1 MKDIIPAKKESPIL
15 GLSGL
20 GGGVGSNIV
29 AGLDAERYYVDDVF
43 KPQYYKGTGG
53 AQSITTGV
61 DLADKGGLVWCKSL
75 DYGYNHILTDT
86 VRGVGRSLGSNIT
99 NGELSGGPYA
109 QRVTA
114 FNANGFS
121 LGNDNGINHSGG
133 KYISWTFAKHKGFF
147 DVKTFTGHSSNFIT
161 VNHDLE
167 CEPGLI
173 AYKRTD
179 SSGDWYVWQ
188 HNMHENANMKWN
200 SANDKDEAQGFISS
214 QNSTSARFYV
224 NTSTSATYVAY
235 FFAGADQEGNA
246 SIRFDGTD
254 GFSTATSSYY
264 TIGTNVY
271 TLEFWV
277 KWHDITSPNNIQ
289 VLIDQRGSSTDAA
302 GIIAKDSD
310 HKIYFQN
317 GPNDSKL
324 KGTTVC
330 ANDTWYHVAMTRDS
344 SNRQSLWI
352 NGTEEAYR
360 TFSTS
365 IGGNHF
371 EFGGA
376 VHQGANQ
383 WTCKAY
389 LSNFRYMKDK
399 CIYTSAFTPPT
410 SPLTLSGSG
419 FTHSDVQML
428 ALNDQDWRSYTKMR
442 INSWDNGQMDRV
454 WYGNPTGSSE
464 SPFSSGFSDTN
475 YIFGK
480 DGDQS
485 IIRSGIYEGNGS
497 GSMTAGPEIHIGWQ
511 PQYIFFKS
519 TTSNYSWRLYDTKR
533 GIRDGYD
540 TDGYTYDKR
549 VDIESSTTESSNEKF
564 KLTPNG
570 FKITTSSGANDING
584 NGEFIMWMAIRGSD
598 GHVGKPAEAGT
609 DVFSMD
615 LGNSS
620 TSTLVPAFDATHDVD
635 FRILKQ
641 FGSNYSWY
649 LGDRLRGQR
658 QFYSDTTS
666 VEVTGTY
673 TDTSYNNGEGNTW
686 SNSIQAWM
694 WKRHA
699 GFDIVTYRGN
709 GQQNRELKHGL
720 GQTPEM
726 IWVKGRN
733 SAYDWV
739 AWHKDLFN
747 GAPGSIPYFMHLN
760 KFDDQSANSDIFGG
774 TANIYPTSD
783 TWTIGSNARINQS
796 GTNQIAYLFASVTG
810 VSKLG
815 NYWGSSNTQTITTG
829 FQPRF
834 IMIKGV
840 NTGNGDWMVVDS
852 LQGLASGSDPYLR
865 LNNSAAQGTLDI
877 ADPLST
883 GFQLN
888 GISNDTNA
896 SGKKYIYYAHA

>member
-20 GGGVGSNIV
+20 GGGVGSNL
-29 AGLDAERYYVDDVF
+29 GGSLSEKYYVDEVF

-53 AQSITTGV
+53 AQSITNGV
-61 DLADKGGLVWCKSL
+61 DLADKGGLVWCKAL
-75 DYGYNHILTDT
+75 DNGYNHILTDT
-86 VRGVGRSLGSNIT
+86 ARGVGRSLGCNIT

-121 LGNDNGINHSGG
+121 LGNDNGINDSGG

-147 DVKTFTGHSSNFIT
+147 DVQTFNGDNSQFVT
-161 VNHDLE
+161 VNHDLG

-173 AYKRTD
+173 VYKRTD
-179 SSGDWYVWQ
+179 TDNDWIVWQ

-200 SANDKDEAQGFISS
+200 SSNDKDESQGFISS
-214 QNSTSARFYV
+214 QNSTSARFYTA
-224 NTSTSATYVAY
+224 NSNSATYVAY

-246 SIRFDGTD
+246 SVRFDGTSS
-254 GFSTATSSYY
+254 FSTAVSSHYQAL
-264 TIGTNVY
+264 TDPY

-277 KWHDITSPNNIQ
+277 KWHDIASPHAVQ
-289 VLIDQRGSSTDAA
+289 VLIDQRSYSTEAA
-302 GIIAKDSD
+302 SIIAKDSD

-317 GPNDSKL
+317 GPSDNKL
-324 KGTTVC
+324 KATTVC
-330 ANDTWYHVAMTRDS
+330 ANDTWYHVAVTRDS
-344 SNRQSLWI
+344 SNRQSIWI

-360 TFSTS
+360 TYSTS
-365 IGGNHF
+365 IGGNRF

-389 LSNFRYMKDK
+389 ISNFRYTRDQTL
-399 CIYTSAFTPPT
+399 YTSSFTPPT
-410 SPLTLSGSG
+410 SPLTTTSQGASSGS
-419 FTHSDVQML
+419 VKML
-428 ALNDQDWRSYTKMR
+428 ALNDQDWRSYTKMHL
-442 INSWDNGQMDRV
+442 NSWDNGQMDRV

-464 SPFSSGFSDTN
+464 SPFSSGLSDTN

-485 IIRSGIYEGNGS
+485 IIRSGIFEGNGS
-497 GSMTAGPEIHIGWQ
+497 TSMTNGPEIHIGWQ

-519 TTSNYSWRLYDTKR
+519 TTGNYDWRVYDTKR
-533 GIRDGYD
+533 GIVDGYD
-540 TDGYTYDKR
+540 SDGYTYDKR
-549 VDIESSTTESSNEKF
+549 LQFNDAGNESSNQKI

-570 FKITTSSGANDING
+570 FKMTTQSGASDINA
-584 NGEFIMWMAIRGSD
+584 NGAFIMWMAIRGSD
-598 GHVGKPAEAGT
+598 GHVGKPAESGT
-609 DVFSMD
+609 EVFSMD
-615 LGNSS
+615 TGNSS
-620 TSTLVPAFDATHDVD
+620 TSTLVPSFDATHDVD

-641 FGSNYSWY
+641 INYSANWY
-649 LGDRLRGQR
+649 LGDRLRAQR
-658 QFYSDTTS
+658 QFYSSSTS

-673 TDTSYNNGEGNTW
+673 TDFSYNNGEGNTW
-686 SNSIQAWM
+686 SSAIQAWM

-733 SAYDWV
+733 SSYNWV
-739 AWHKDLFN
+739 VWHKDLFN
-747 GAPGSIPYFMHLN
+747 GAPGSIPYYMHLN
-760 KFDDQSANSDIFGG
+760 TTDDQTSNGDIFGG

-783 TWTIGSNARINQS
+783 TWTVGSNAGINES
-796 GTNQIAYLFASVTG
+796 GTEQIAYLFASVTG

-834 IMIKGV
+834 LMIKGV
-840 NTGNGDWMVVDS
+840 NTGNGEWMVIDS
-852 LQGLASGSDPYLR
+852 LRGFSSGADPYLR
-865 LNNSAAQGTLDI
+865 LNSTAADGSLDI
-877 ADPLST
+877 ADALST